1 MEVDKK
7 MKNKRVLVVADFHCG
22 HLVGLTP
29 PGFDADR
36 EPQRHREFYDMR
48 RTIWRWFKRT
58 VTKLAPIDILI
69 VNGDA
74 VDGKGPASGG
84 TEQLYADRNDQ
95 AEMAAAVIR
104 TIDAKKVVMSYGTS
118 YHTGREED
126 WEDAVARDVGAEK
139 IGGED
144 TIDVN
149 GLLINYRHHIGRSS
163 IPHGRH
169 TASAK
174 ERLWNVLWAERDEYP
189 KADVLIRSHVH
200 YFGFCGGQDWLAL
213 TTPALQGY
221 GTKYGG
227 RRMTGTVDIGAIVF
241 DVTKRGEY
249 KWYPEILKLSM
260 KQPISV

>member
-1 MEVDKK
+1 
-7 MKNKRVLVVADFHCG
+7 MKSKRVLVVSDFHCG

-58 VTKLAPIDILI
+58 VSRLSPIDILI

-74 VDGKGPASGG
+74 IDGKGPASGG
-84 TEQLYADRNDQ
+84 TEQLYMDRKDQ
-95 AEMAAAVIR
+95 SDMATSIIK
-104 TIDAKKVVMSYGTS
+104 TIDAKKIVMSYGTP
-118 YHTGREED
+118 YHSGKDED
-126 WEDAVARDVGAEK
+126 WEDIVAYNVGAEK

-144 TIDVN
+144 VIDVS
-149 GLLINYRHHIGRSS
+149 GLVINYRHHVGRST
-163 IPHGRH
+163 IPHGRF
-169 TASAK
+169 TPIAK
-174 ERLWNVLWAERDEYP
+174 EMLWNLLWAERGEYP

-200 YFGFCGGQDWLAL
+200 YHVAAQTSEWLAM

-227 RRMTGTVDIGAIVF
+227 RRMSGTVDIGVVVF
-241 DVTKRGEY
+241 DVTSRGEY
-249 KWYPEILKLSM
+249 TWNPVILRLNE
-260 KQPISV
+260 QRPISL

>member
-1 MEVDKK
+1 
-7 MKNKRVLVVADFHCG
+7 MKSKRVLVVSDFQCG

-36 EPQRHREFYDMR
+36 EPVRHREFYDMR

-58 VTKLAPIDILI
+58 VNKLSPIDILI

-74 VDGKGPASGG
+74 VDGKGQASGG
-84 TEQLYADRNDQ
+84 TEQLYMDRNDQ

-104 TIDAKKVVMSYGTS
+104 TIDAKKIVMSYGTP
-118 YHTGREED
+118 YHTGQLED
-126 WEDAVARDVGAEK
+126 WEDAVARDVEAEK

-144 TIDVN
+144 VIDVN
-149 GLLINYRHHIGRSS
+149 GLIINYRHHVGRST
-163 IPHGRH
+163 IPHGRF
-169 TASAK
+169 TPIAK
-174 ERLWNVLWAERDEYP
+174 EMLWNMLWAERGEYP

-200 YFGFCGGQDWLAL
+200 YHVYCGSPGWLAM

-227 RRMTGTVDIGAIVF
+227 RRMSGTVDIGMVVF
-241 DVTKRGEY
+241 DVKSKERYTWMSELLRLTER
-249 KWYPEILKLSM
+249 L
-260 KQPISV
+260 PISL

>member
-1 MEVDKK
+1 
-7 MKNKRVLVVADFHCG
+7 MKSKRVLVVADFHCG

-74 VDGKGPASGG
+74 VDGKGQASGG

-95 AEMAAAVIR
+95 AEMAASVIR
-104 TIDAKKVVMSYGTS
+104 TIDAKKVVMSYGTP
-118 YHTGREED
+118 YHTGQLED

-144 TIDVN
+144 VIDVN
-149 GLLINYRHHIGRSS
+149 GLIINYRHHVGRST
-163 IPHGRH
+163 IPHGRF
-169 TASAK
+169 TPIAK
-174 ERLWNVLWAERDEYP
+174 EMLWNLLWAERGEYP

-200 YFGFCGGQDWLAL
+200 YHVAAQSAEWLAM

-227 RRMTGTVDIGAIVF
+227 RRMSGTVDIGVIVF
-241 DVTKRGEY
+241 DVKGKENYTWKPVLLRLREQ
-249 KWYPEILKLSM
+249 
-260 KQPISV
+260 QPISL

>member
-1 MEVDKK
+1 
-7 MKNKRVLVVADFHCG
+7 MKSKRVLVVADFHCG

-48 RTIWRWFKRT
+48 RTIWRWLKRT
-58 VTKLAPIDILI
+58 VSRLAPIDILI

-84 TEQLYADRNDQ
+84 TEQLYSDRNDQ
-95 AEMAAAVIR
+95 VAMAVAI
-104 TIDAKKVVMSYGTS
+104 IKEIGAKKVVMSYGTP
-118 YHTGREED
+118 YHTGKEED

-144 TIDVN
+144 VIDVN
-149 GLLINYRHHIGRSS
+149 GLIINYRHHVGRST
-163 IPHGRH
+163 IPHGRF
-169 TASAK
+169 TPIAK
-174 ERLWNVLWAERDEYP
+174 EMLWNMLWAERGEYP

-200 YFGFCGGQDWLAL
+200 YHAYCGTSDWLAM

-227 RRMTGTVDIGAIVF
+227 RRMSGTVDIGMVVF
-241 DVTKRGEY
+241 DVKSKEKYTWKPVILRL
-249 KWYPEILKLSM
+249 PEE
-260 KQPISV
+260 QPISL

>member
-1 MEVDKK
+1 
-7 MKNKRVLVVADFHCG
+7 MKSKRVLVVSDFHCG

-48 RTIWRWFKRT
+48 RTIWKWFART
-58 VTKLAPIDILI
+58 VSKLAPIDILI

-95 AEMAAAVIR
+95 SEMAAAVIR
-104 TIDAKKVVMSYGTS
+104 TIDAKKVVMSYGTP
-118 YHTGREED
+118 YHTGVLED

-144 TIDVN
+144 VVDVN
-149 GLLINYRHHIGRSS
+149 GLIINYRHHVGRST
-163 IPHGRH
+163 IPHGRF
-169 TASAK
+169 TPIAK
-174 ERLWNVLWAERDEYP
+174 EMLWNLLWAERGEYP
-189 KADVLIRSHVH
+189 KANVLIRSHVH
-200 YFGFCGGQDWLAL
+200 YHVAAQTSDWLAM

-227 RRMTGTVDIGAIVF
+227 RRITGTVDIGVIVF
-241 DVTKRGEY
+241 DVTGRGEY
-249 KWYPEILKLSM
+249 TWRPELLRLQEQRPVSL
-260 KQPISV
+260 

>member
-1 MEVDKK
+1 MRS
-7 MKNKRVLVVADFHCG
+7 KRVLVVSDFHCG

-58 VTKLAPIDILI
+58 VNKLSPIDILI

-84 TEQLYADRNDQ
+84 TEQLYMDRNDQ
-95 AEMAAAVIR
+95 VEMAVAVIR
-104 TIDAKKVVMSYGTS
+104 TIDAKKIVMSYGTG
-118 YHTGREED
+118 YHTGKLED
-126 WEDAVARDVGAEK
+126 WEDAIAREVGAEK

-149 GLLINYRHHIGRSS
+149 GLLINYRHHVGRST
-163 IPHGRH
+163 IPHGRF
-169 TASAK
+169 TPIAK
-174 ERLWNVLWAERDEYP
+174 EMLWNMLWAERGEYP
-189 KADVLIRSHVH
+189 LADVLIRSHVH
-200 YFGFCGGQDWLAL
+200 YFTHCGDGDWLAV

-221 GTKYGG
+221 GTKLGG
-227 RRMTGTVDIGAIVF
+227 RRMTGTVDIGVF
-241 DVTKRGEY
+241 ILDVFSKEKYTWRSKR
-249 KWYPEILKLSM
+249 LKLRVKEPLSM
-260 KQPISV
+260 